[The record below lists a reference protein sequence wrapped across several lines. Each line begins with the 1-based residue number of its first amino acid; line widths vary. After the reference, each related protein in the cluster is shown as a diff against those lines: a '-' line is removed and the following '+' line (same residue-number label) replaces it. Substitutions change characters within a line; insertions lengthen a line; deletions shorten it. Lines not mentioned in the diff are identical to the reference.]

1 MQLLTLFVCL
11 SVCLDMGPVFIYEQ
25 IPAADGRA
33 YVRAYI
39 HTYIH
44 SYLPIY
50 PPVYLAT

>member
-1 MQLLTLFVCL
+1 MIVSLETCEHAAVDFVCL

-44 SYLPIY
+44 
-50 PPVYLAT
+50 T